1 MVPSTSCGLFALCRL
16 YPVCRVGLPWLI
28 REIGDN
34 PLGDFGPK
42 TAEPPPPCK
51 AIGARGF

>member
-1 MVPSTSCGLFALCRL
+1 LVPSTSCGLFALCRL